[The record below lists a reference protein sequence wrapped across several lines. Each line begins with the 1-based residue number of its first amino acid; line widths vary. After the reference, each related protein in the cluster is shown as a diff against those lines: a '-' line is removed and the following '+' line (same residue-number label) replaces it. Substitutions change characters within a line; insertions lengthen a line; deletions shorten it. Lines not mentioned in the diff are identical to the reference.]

1 MEASRCG
8 IMTVM
13 KTPPIEKQFIAVTIA
28 LTVIALALAVSVW
41 WLNGKINTI
50 SSELTSLSKETAST
64 TAALQTNINE
74 AHSTLSNAISAAEQN
89 VGSLQGQLGNFQNQV
104 GNISGAVTNLQK
116 LSQLDPELLKKYS
129 KVYFLNEN
137 YVPAHLSEIP
147 LAIQYSDVK
156 QMLIRTEVLPYL
168 ENMIATA
175 SSTGVALYVD
185 SAYRSFDEQKALKS
199 DYQMVYG
206 SGTANSF
213 SADQGYSEH
222 QLGTAVDLIT
232 TGLGGQLDSSFDKTA
247 AYQWLVQNAYK
258 YGFVLSYPPDNG
270 YYVYEPWHWRFVGVK
285 LASDLH
291 AEGKYFYQLD
301 QQTLDG
307 YLVTIFD

>member
-1 MEASRCG
+1 
-8 IMTVM
+8 M

-50 SSELTSLSKETAST
+50 YSELASLSKETASS

-206 SGTANSF
+206 SGAANSF
-213 SADQGYSEH
+213 SANQGYSEH

-258 YGFVLSYPPDNG
+258 YGFTMSYPPDNG